1 MQSLIVPKS
10 HTKGQ
15 GGAAPIKAPYRLS
28 ELWHIAQHFLCWTQ
42 FLSSC
47 NRGLILHGDILP
59 RGYTT
64 QHQRN
69 SNSSLS
75 KQLYAILNKVL

>member
-15 GGAAPIKAPYRLS
+15 GGAAPIKAPYWLS

-47 NRGLILHGDILP
+47 NRGLILHGDICP
-59 RGYTT
+59 VAPIHYT
-64 QHQRN
+64 N
-69 SNSSLS
+69 E
-75 KQLYAILNKVL
+75 IVKV